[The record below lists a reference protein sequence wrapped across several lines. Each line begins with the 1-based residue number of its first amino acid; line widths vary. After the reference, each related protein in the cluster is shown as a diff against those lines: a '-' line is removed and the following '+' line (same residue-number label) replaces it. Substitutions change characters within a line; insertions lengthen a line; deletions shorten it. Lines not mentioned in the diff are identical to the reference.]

1 MEEEIFPIRKAAEA
15 GEQQEKMPGKVIPI
29 KLSFTEAAGFQV
41 LDFCGGRY
49 CTSGRRGF
57 EVKAAFA
64 PGRWLTGFILSF
76 GADARVLEPEW
87 LKEQIKNEAEKIKK
101 LYHI

>member
-1 MEEEIFPIRKAAEA
+1 M
-15 GEQQEKMPGKVIPI
+15 
-29 KLSFTEAAGFQV
+29 
-41 LDFCGGRY
+41 
-49 CTSGRRGF
+49 
-57 EVKAAFA
+57 
-64 PGRWLTGFILSF
+64 LSF

>member
-1 MEEEIFPIRKAAEA
+1 M
-15 GEQQEKMPGKVIPI
+15 
-29 KLSFTEAAGFQV
+29 
-41 LDFCGGRY
+41 LDFFAEEDIVRLADG
-49 CTSGRRGF
+49 GF

-76 GADARVLEPEW
+76 GADAKVLEPEW